1 MLGGKKARDARIHV
15 GSSSGGIDN
24 RSGKP
29 QSSWTK
35 YEWIK
40 EVADYFNLNNWSF
53 YCEYY
58 ASANYDSISVEASV
72 GANGGSVSN
81 DRIYADVK
89 ETLRKAIN
97 ATHCPY
103 DIDISIEVYR

>member
-35 YEWIK
+35 YEWMK

-53 YCEYY
+53 YCDYY
-58 ASANYDSISVEASV
+58 ARANYDSISIEASI
-72 GANGGSVSN
+72 GANGGSVSD
-81 DRIYADVK
+81 DRVYADARD
-89 ETLRKAIN
+89 TLRRAIN
-97 ATHCPY
+97 ATRCPY
-103 DIDISIEVYR
+103 DVEMSVEIFR